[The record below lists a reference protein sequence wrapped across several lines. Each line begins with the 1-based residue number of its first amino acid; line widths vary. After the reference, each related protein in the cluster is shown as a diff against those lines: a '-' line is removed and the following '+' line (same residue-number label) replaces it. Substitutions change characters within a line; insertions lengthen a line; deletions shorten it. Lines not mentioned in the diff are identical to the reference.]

1 MPLLI
6 VEGPR
11 KSGKSYLISQQD
23 TLPVF
28 KFDFNEN
35 FSHWNFDRNSKDV
48 HWFGLGKEIMLHEL
62 NNSGFLP
69 KMIVDRGILTNSV
82 WGVFQRRV
90 SEEQAKKDL
99 VNFHKRGLFND
110 TSILLIEGNYKKER
124 KKDMWDQDDSRQ
136 EEERRLFSSFSLLL
150 QDLGVEINVFHN
162 NMDLDS
168 VIRFKTKIS
177 EI

>member
-11 KSGKSYLISQQD
+11 KSGKSYLISQQED
-23 TLPVF
+23 LPVF
-28 KFDFNEN
+28 KFNFNGN
-35 FSHWNFDRNSKDV
+35 FEHWNFDKNGTDI
-48 HWFGLGKEIMLHEL
+48 HWLGLGKEIMLHEL

-82 WGVFQRRV
+82 WGVFQKRI
-90 SEEQAKKDL
+90 SEEQAKEDL
-99 VNFHKRGLFND
+99 IKFHKRGLFNN
-110 TSILLIEGNYKKER
+110 TKILLIDGLSPELR
-124 KKDMWDQDDSRQ
+124 VKDIWDQDDSRQ
-136 EEERRLFSSFSLLL
+136 EEERQLFSSFSLLL
-150 QDLGVEINVFHN
+150 QDLGVEVNVFHN

-177 EI
+177 EL